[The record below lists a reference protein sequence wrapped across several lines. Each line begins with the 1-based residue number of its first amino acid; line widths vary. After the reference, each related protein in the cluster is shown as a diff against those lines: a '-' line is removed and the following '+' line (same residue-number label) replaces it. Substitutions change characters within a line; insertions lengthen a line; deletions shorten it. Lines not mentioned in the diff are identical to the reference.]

1 MWYHTKSQENDKVSK
16 NDDDDDDMYLLT
28 LLTIYMIQINQ
39 NIYNNYNHIE
49 RVRTSGIGLRPSG
62 LKWKKSKKVS
72 SIN

>member
-1 MWYHTKSQENDKVSK
+1 MEYISN
-16 NDDDDDDMYLLT
+16 DDDDMYLLT

-62 LKWKKSKKVS
+62 LKWKKKVKRLVV
-72 SIN
+72 

>member
-1 MWYHTKSQENDKVSK
+1 MVKREIITYKTEKLTLLH
-16 NDDDDDDMYLLT
+16 DDDDDDMYLLT

-62 LKWKKSKKVS
+62 LKWKKK
-72 SIN
+72 